1 MRERLGQ
8 AESMVGGQRRELERS
23 VAAQKML
30 LQQVK
35 KMVENNGG

>member
-1 MRERLGQ
+1 MERLRERLGQ

-30 LQQVK
+30 LQQV
-35 KMVENNGG
+35 G